1 MIFTT
6 YLRGSNSAHY
16 AGAITICK
24 EFRRI
29 ICMSSR
35 IRSTHS
41 TFNWLP
47 YAIAVLTL
55 LTAGI
60 HIYLAVDFMA
70 FDMVFI
76 LNGLGYLTLLS
87 ALYAPLPALRP
98 YRPIIRWIF
107 IIYTAVTLVLWI
119 IIGGTARTPI
129 AFFVKA
135 VEILLIIS
143 LWLEGQGR
151 R

>member
-1 MIFTT
+1 
-6 YLRGSNSAHY
+6 
-16 AGAITICK
+16 
-24 EFRRI
+24 
-29 ICMSSR
+29 MSSR
-35 IRSTHS
+35 IRSARS

-60 HIYLAVDFMA
+60 HIYLA

-76 LNGLGYLTLLS
+76 LNGLGYLALLS

-107 IIYTAVTLVLWI
+107 ITYTAVTLVLWI
-119 IIGGTARTPI
+119 IIGGNARTPI